1 MARKRNTLGCLF
13 YVALVL
19 LVLVVF
25 LFNRTRV
32 QEALEKTGLTRLFQ
46 HKPPS
51 PPEVVITPLPGRTAP
66 EAPPPAS
73 PPASSPQA
81 PTPASRPGSSSQDV
95 VVTIEKPPAKPAAEK
110 PAPRTRQSRLFFV
123 TVGSDGGIDL
133 KGVIRPVQYVDT
145 PLTATLQALLQGP
158 TAAERN
164 QGLMS
169 LLSAETRVR
178 GVTVKDGTAVID
190 FSEAFRF
197 SALGKEGLT
206 AGLKQV
212 VYTATEF
219 SNVRKVRILIE
230 GRPTDYLGPEGVYV
244 GEALSRDSLDP

>member
-25 LFNRTRV
+25 LFNRARV
-32 QEALEKTGLTRLFQ
+32 QEVIDKTGLARLFKSRPQ
-46 HKPPS
+46 N
-51 PPEVVITPLPGRTAP
+51 PPEVVITPLPAAESEAQP
-66 EAPPPAS
+66 EPPPAS
-73 PPASSPQA
+73 PAAGSRDSS
-81 PTPASRPGSSSQDV
+81 REV
-95 VVTIEKPPAKPAAEK
+95 VVTVEKPAAAQKPAAER
-110 PAPRTRQSRLFFV
+110 PAPKTRQSRLFFV
-123 TVGSDGGIDL
+123 AVGSDGDIGL
-133 KGVIRPVQYVDT
+133 KGVIRSVQYVDA
-145 PLTATLQALLQGP
+145 PLTSTLQALLQGP
-158 TAAERN
+158 TSAERN

-169 LLSAETRVR
+169 LLSPDTRLR
-178 GVTVKDGTAVID
+178 GVTVKEDTATVD

-219 SNVRKVRILIE
+219 ANVKKVRILIE
-230 GRPTDYLGPEGVYV
+230 GRPTDYLGPEGVFV
-244 GEALSRDSLDP
+244 GEPLGRDSFGR